1 MIIYG
6 GKSEVYIKGLMR
18 SINLIINMKAKSRQM
33 TVTKCYSEDKTGRG
47 LR

>member
-18 SINLIINMKAKSRQM
+18 SILIINMKAKSRQM